1 AAKAGIAASDGDVSY
16 NVGVNFEF

>member
-1 AAKAGIAASDGDVSY
+1 KAGIAASDGDVSY

>member
-1 AAKAGIAASDGDVSY
+1 AKAGIAASDGDVSY

>member
-1 AAKAGIAASDGDVSY
+1 AGIAASDGDVSY